1 MTQGKKEELIRIIK
15 FVLFSASAGLI
26 QMGFDVL
33 LNEVC
38 RFPEYRLAWLS
49 YLIAL
54 VASVLWNFTLNRK
67 FTFKSATNVPI
78 AMLKVAGYY
87 AVFAPLSILWTWG
100 LVDRLGVNE
109 YIILAATMIINMV
122 TEFLFQKFLV
132 FTDVRKPKKDSAAD
146 SVKQI

>member
-1 MTQGKKEELIRIIK
+1 MTKEKKAELIKVIK
-15 FVLFSASAGLI
+15 FVLFSASAGVI
-26 QMGFDVL
+26 QMGLDIL

-38 RFPEYRLAWLS
+38 MFPNYKLAWLS

-54 VASVLWNFTLNRK
+54 VASVLWNFTFNRK

-100 LVDRLGVNE
+100 LVDKLGVNE

-122 TEFLFQKFLV
+122 TEFLFQKYVV
-132 FTDVRKPKKDSAAD
+132 FTDVIKKKEDKPEDTEE
-146 SVKQI
+146 

>member
-1 MTQGKKEELIRIIK
+1 MAGKREKTLQVVK
-15 FVLFSASAGLI
+15 FVLFSASAGVI
-26 QMGFDVL
+26 QTGLDIL

-38 RFPEYRLAWLS
+38 MFPNYRLAWLS

-54 VASVLWNFTLNRK
+54 IASVLWNFTFNRK

-100 LVDRLGVNE
+100 FVDRLGVNE

-122 TEFLFQKFLV
+122 TEFLFQKNVV
-132 FTDVRKPKKDSAAD
+132 FTDVKD
-146 SVKQI
+146 KQSEIDNK